1 MWVSLRSYSGTIIST
16 FLMKLLC
23 TFRGTCI
30 YANVNYIS
38 VRLCEFTHQ
47 LNFLK
52 KLSQHTDNG
61 NLGKKKKAHMDF
73 QAVFKCPS
81 PITFTESNISQN
93 RWTDTCCEVSC
104 YRQKANVGNNLSVKN
119 SIEKLPGL
127 YILRLVHSTDK

>member
-1 MWVSLRSYSGTIIST
+1 MWVSLRSYSGTTVST

-38 VRLCEFTHQ
+38 VCLCEFTHQ
-47 LNFLK
+47 LHFLK
-52 KLSQHTDNG
+52 KLSIPIMAIQTK
-61 NLGKKKKAHMDF
+61 KKKKAHMDF
-73 QAVFKCPS
+73 QAVLKCPS

-104 YRQKANVGNNLSVKN
+104 YRQKASVRNNLSVKN

-127 YILRLVHSTDK
+127 CILRLVHSTDK